1 MDQDHELLRA
11 WAAGD
16 RDAGAQLVERHYDTV
31 ARFFANKAA
40 DAADDLVQR
49 TFLACAES
57 TTSLRKEGSLRAY
70 LLGVARNVLFEYI
83 RGKARDGRE
92 VDFGT
97 QSIVDL
103 SPGAST
109 LVDQHAQQR
118 QLLLAIQRIPLESQ
132 LLLEMFYWE
141 ELSVDELA
149 EALAIPAGTVKSR
162 LFRAR
167 EQLRDALGEQ
177 PAGGS
182 AEQASAQALLD
193 EWLARMREISE

>member
-70 LLGVARNVLFEYI
+70 LLGVARNVLYEYI

-149 EALAIPAGTVKSR
+149 EALSIPAGTVKSR
-162 LFRAR
+162 LHRAR
-167 EQLRDALGEQ
+167 EQLRDALGEI
-177 PAGGS
+177 PAGNS

>member
-1 MDQDHELLRA
+1 MNEDHELLRA
-11 WAAGD
+11 WVAGD
-16 RDAGAQLVERHYDTV
+16 RHAGAQLVERYYDTV

-57 TTSLRKEGSLRAY
+57 TTLPRKEGSLRAY
-70 LLGVARNVLFEYI
+70 LLGVARNVLYEHI

-103 SPGAST
+103 SPRAST

-141 ELSVDELA
+141 ELSVEELA

-167 EQLRDALGEQ
+167 EQLRDALGELS
-177 PAGGS
+177 GGGN
-182 AEQASAQALLD
+182 AEQAPAQAILE

>member
-16 RDAGAQLVERHYDTV
+16 RGAGAQLVERYYDTV

-40 DAADDLVQR
+40 DAAEDLVQR
-49 TFLACAES
+49 TFLACTES
-57 TTSLRKEGSLRAY
+57 MTSLRKEGSLRAY
-70 LLGVARNVLFEYI
+70 LLGVARNVLYEHI
-83 RGKARDGRE
+83 RGKVRDGRE

-141 ELSVDELA
+141 ELSVDEVA
-149 EALAIPAGTVKSR
+149 EALAIPPGTVKSR
-162 LFRAR
+162 LHRAR
-167 EQLRDALGEQ
+167 EQLRDALGELP
-177 PAGGS
+177 PAGNT
-182 AEQASAQALLD
+182 ELASAQALLD
-193 EWLARMREISE
+193 GWLARMREISE